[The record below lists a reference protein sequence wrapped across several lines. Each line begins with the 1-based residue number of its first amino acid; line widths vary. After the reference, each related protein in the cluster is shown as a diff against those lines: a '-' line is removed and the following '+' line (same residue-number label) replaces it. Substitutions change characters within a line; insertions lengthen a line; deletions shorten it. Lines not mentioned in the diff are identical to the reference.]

1 MKRLAFLLALLGTA
15 ATAEELRIATGGHY
29 PPYIYEPGTAAARG
43 LDKDLMDEICARGGF
58 DCTWV
63 DLPMGTIFQQL
74 ADGEVD
80 VVTGGFGYSSERDAL
95 VDFTCPYVTSGDST
109 GLFVGRS
116 EDIDLLSARI
126 AALDASLYLKAMEQ
140 AQRNVTPYPT
150 EAAALDALTAGDV
163 DVVFGS
169 HNMVAMA
176 TARDGYHR
184 LGEYPTFSGGT
195 VLGVS
200 EDAPELRAKLDDLLA
215 KISSDGT
222 LGQLQ
227 LQWLGQDSGDTIS
240 RCFDPS
246 ALT

>member
-1 MKRLAFLLALLGTA
+1 MKRLAIILALLGTTA
-15 ATAEELRIATGGHY
+15 AADELRIATGGHY
-29 PPYIYEPGTAAARG
+29 PPYIFEPGTDMARG

-58 DCTWV
+58 ECTWV
-63 DLPMGTIFQQL
+63 DLPMGSIFQQL

-80 VVTGGFGYSSERDAL
+80 VVTGGFGYSSERDAI

-109 GLFVGRS
+109 GLFVGTS
-116 EDIDLLSARI
+116 QDTDLITARI
-126 AALDASLYLKAMEQ
+126 AALDQSLYLKAMEQ
-140 AQRNVTPYPT
+140 AGRNVTPYPT
-150 EAAALDALTAGDV
+150 EAAALDALAAGTV

-169 HNMVAMA
+169 HNMVAM
-176 TARDGYHR
+176 TTGRDGYHR

-200 EDAPELRAKLDDLLA
+200 EDAPELRATLDDLLA

-227 LQWLGQDSGDTIS
+227 LQWLGEDSGDVIG